1 LSAALTLSCSID
13 PAVATPER
21 TDDETAVL
29 AAVERMFE
37 AMTSRD
43 AGGARAVLAG
53 APGMVRSPA
62 RPRDTI
68 TTNAPITPDSSCAP
82 QG

>member
-1 LSAALTLSCSID
+1 
-13 PAVATPER
+13 VVTPER
-21 TDDETAVL
+21 TDDETVVL
-29 AAVERMFE
+29 AAVERLFE

-43 AGGARAVLAG
+43 AGGARAVL
-53 APGMVRSPA
+53 PGMVRSPA

-68 TTNAPITPDSSCAP
+68 TTNAPSTPDSSCPP